1 MDINIICEPV
11 ENNALWITDIING
24 ATHEAIRRGLNI
36 IVSTDGKI
44 SKQIKHQSESGERR
58 IALVIGY
65 LSGWINEALTNL
77 SQLGVE
83 PILVSVYQHRL
94 KSEYSYVSFNTAEAM
109 RYLVGYLAGIGCSK
123 IALFGL
129 HRDTIGD
136 MSKLGGFAAGI
147 RDNGLTF
154 SGEDI
159 YSRGL
164 IADCAERL
172 LSNISRYQA
181 VMCTSDLIAVYL
193 VKYLDDHG
201 IRVPEDIFVTG
212 FGNWLTV
219 DNYDPSITRMR
230 TDLFELGVQSVKH
243 YIHMQNNPQT
253 LHSSAVI
260 SCSLQIGKSTA
271 NLSAAKLLHTG
282 TASAV
287 NSESSAAYSSDS
299 DIMRVLRLELFVR
312 NADRTDFSILR
323 AINENKT
330 YSQISEDENISEST
344 IKYRLSKLQ
353 RVCGFTNRG
362 ELVSLVADFGLI

>member
-44 SKQIKHQSESGERR
+44 NPRIKRQSENGERR

-65 LSGWINEALTNL
+65 LSNWVSETLTNL
-77 SQLGVE
+77 SLIGVE

-109 RYLVGYLAGIGCSK
+109 RSLVGYLAGIRCGK

-129 HRDTIGD
+129 HRETVGD
-136 MSKLGGFAAGI
+136 MSKFEGFAAGM
-147 RDNGLTF
+147 RDAELTF

-193 VKYLDDHG
+193 VKYLADRG
-201 IRVPEDIFVTG
+201 VRVPEDIFVTG
-212 FGNWLTV
+212 FGNWQTV
-219 DNYDPSITRMR
+219 DNYEPSITGMR
-230 TDLFELGVQSVKH
+230 TDLFELGIQAVKH

-260 SCSLQIGKSTA
+260 SCSLHIGESTA
-271 NLSAAKLLHTG
+271 GLAAAKPLRSG
-282 TASAV
+282 AAPIV
-287 NSESSAAYSSDS
+287 NSESSAVYSSDP

-312 NADRTDFSILR
+312 NADKTDFSILR

-330 YSQISEDENISEST
+330 YAQISEDENISEST
-344 IKYRLSKLQ
+344 IKYRLGKLQ
-353 RVCGFTNRG
+353 RVCGFTSRG
-362 ELVSLVADFGLI
+362 ELVSLVAEYGLI